1 MEREKIMQMKKQCDV
16 YRVKQRLNKRE
27 ILDLLAKNNS
37 VEQHIYYNDKQEPE
51 KISHY
56 APQSMAL

>member
-1 MEREKIMQMKKQCDV
+1 MQMKKQCDV